1 MRQPSGFL
9 FLLACI
15 LAAPT
20 LVHRTAAQEHCESM
34 GVTPD
39 SGFLGGLF
47 DDSASA
53 CAAMTPP
60 QPGWMSGMEFL
71 AVLSFAGGAITGGLA
86 LRDRRREAELL
97 RGAGIQADE
106 DDMPRR

>member
-1 MRQPSGFL
+1 MRQPSALL

-20 LVHRTAAQEHCESM
+20 LVHRSAAQEHCESV

-39 SGFLGGLF
+39 GGVFGGVF

-53 CAAMTPP
+53 CAAITPP
-60 QPGWMSGMEFL
+60 QPAWMSGMEFL

-86 LRDRRREAELL
+86 LRDRRREAALL
-97 RGAGIQADE
+97 RGAGIYAYE
-106 DDMPRR
+106 DDLPRR